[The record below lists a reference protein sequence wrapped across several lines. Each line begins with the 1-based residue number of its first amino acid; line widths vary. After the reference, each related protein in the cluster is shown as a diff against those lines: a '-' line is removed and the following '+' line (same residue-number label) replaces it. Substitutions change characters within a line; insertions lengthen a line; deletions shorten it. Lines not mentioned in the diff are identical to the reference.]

1 MKSNQ
6 VRNDKGSNQSKSSD
20 QKKDVITSS
29 FKVVEVNNLVDTNN
43 YQILHKIDNEI
54 TLLVGV
60 F

>member
-6 VRNDKGSNQSKSSD
+6 VRNDKGSNQRKSSD
-20 QKKDVITSS
+20 QKDDITSS
-29 FKVVEVNNLVDTNN
+29 FKVVEVNSLVDTNN

>member
-6 VRNDKGSNQSKSSD
+6 VRNDKGSNQRKSSG
-20 QKKDVITSS
+20 QKDGITSS
-29 FKVVEVNNLVDTNN
+29 FKVVEVNSLVDTNN

>member
-6 VRNDKGSNQSKSSD
+6 VRNDKGSNQHKSSD
-20 QKKDVITSS
+20 QKDGITSS
-29 FKVVEVNNLVDTNN
+29 FKVVEVNSLVDTNN

>member
-6 VRNDKGSNQSKSSD
+6 VRNDKGSNQRKSSD
-20 QKKDVITSS
+20 QKDGVTYS
-29 FKVVEVNNLVDTNN
+29 FKVVEVNSLVDTNN

>member
-6 VRNDKGSNQSKSSD
+6 VRNDKGSNQRKSSD
-20 QKKDVITSS
+20 QKDGVTSS
-29 FKVVEVNNLVDTNN
+29 FKVVEVNSLVDTNN